1 MSLCC
6 GVMVISILPRSAQNG
21 ASISLVRE
29 TGSTRSGT
37 FSCSRHGS
45 ARIAARRNFRHQRPW
60 LSPRCR
66 DRFCAPIRADCLSDK
81 PTLRFPTVTRMR
93 LQTSEPLVDRL
104 RTESDAAAKRDV
116 LGRHFDDLAEE
127 RDRWKAR
134 NRYYHA
140 EIEKLCRSF
149 IPPGSAVLELGSSTG
164 DL

>member
-1 MSLCC
+1 M
-6 GVMVISILPRSAQNG
+6 
-21 ASISLVRE
+21 
-29 TGSTRSGT
+29 
-37 FSCSRHGS
+37 
-45 ARIAARRNFRHQRPW
+45 RP
-60 LSPRCR
+60 
-66 DRFCAPIRADCLSDK
+66 
-81 PTLRFPTVTRMR
+81 
-93 LQTSEPLVDRL
+93 QTSEPLVDRL

-164 DL
+164 DLLNALDPDPQKSVGIDLSPKAVAIASRKYPQLNSQSKMCLLLYLLRQD